1 MNLRSDLD
9 THDDPPLQLAVH
21 HLQAELRQAADV
33 GQVRGPDPAQPIREA
48 QPPPGLGQDDRRER
62 LGLVSSSLATA
73 GEPEVP
79 DSLHGVLGQGEGDGR
94 PGGVVGVLQDGLL
107 TSQEVGQVVEGR
119 VVLQEYPGTGDGRSG
134 REIGWR

>member
-9 THDDPPLQLAVH
+9 THDDPPLQQAVH
-21 HLQAELRQAADV
+21 HLQAELCQAADV
-33 GQVRGPDPAQPIREA
+33 GQVGGPDTAQLIREP
-48 QPPPGLGQDDRRER
+48 QPPPGLGQDERRER

-73 GEPEVP
+73 EEPEVP
-79 DSLHGVLGQGEGDGR
+79 DALHGVLGQGQGDGR
-94 PGGVVGVLQDGLL
+94 PGRVVGVLQDGLL

-134 REIGWR
+134 REIDWR